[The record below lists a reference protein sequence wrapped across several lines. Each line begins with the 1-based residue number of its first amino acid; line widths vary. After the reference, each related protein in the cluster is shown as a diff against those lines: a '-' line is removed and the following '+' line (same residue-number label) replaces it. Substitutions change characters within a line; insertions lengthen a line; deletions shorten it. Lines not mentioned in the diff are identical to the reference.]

1 MIQLTSLLQKL
12 CTVSIFLHGS
22 GWWVECFGI
31 MLDWVLF
38 DSGVAL
44 VWPWA
49 GLGVAWVGSETV
61 IGSWL
66 VARGSW
72 PESWLGGGGGPG
84 AQVATGNPEK
94 VGQCYWQLG
103 LGTLRYPRYPSG
115 DGKS

>member
-1 MIQLTSLLQKL
+1 
-12 CTVSIFLHGS
+12 
-22 GWWVECFGI
+22 

-84 AQVATGNPEK
+84 AQAATGNPEK

-103 LGTLRYPRYPSG
+103 LGTLRYPRYPGG

>member
-1 MIQLTSLLQKL
+1 ME
-12 CTVSIFLHGS
+12 G
-22 GWWVECFGI
+22 FGI

-84 AQVATGNPEK
+84 AQVGP
-94 VGQCYWQLG
+94 Q
-103 LGTLRYPRYPSG
+103 PS
-115 DGKS
+115 SNHESCES